1 MRLDHL
7 LSKENCTGR
16 TRGSV
21 IGEGTKIVVQFSV
34 RDKLI
39 EREKRSEKPMG
50 V

>member
-7 LSKENCTGR
+7 LSKENCVEL
-16 TRGSV
+16 TRGSA
-21 IGEGTKIVVQFSV
+21 IGVSTKVVVQFSV

-39 EREKRSEKPMG
+39 EREKRSDKPMG